1 MNISWLRSIIGLVQ
15 QEPVLFDI
23 TIAENIA
30 YGINDRQIS
39 LEEIQEAAKQANIHE
54 EILLFP
60 QVNLLF
66 RHDQHECYL

>member
-1 MNISWLRSIIGLVQ
+1 MIGLVQ

-30 YGINDRQIS
+30 YGIHDRQIS
-39 LEEIQEAAKQANIHE
+39 FEEIQEAAKQANIHE

-60 QVNLLF
+60 QVNLSRF
-66 RHDQHECYL
+66 R